1 MAKKETKF
9 TDITITVCDKE
20 CHFNRVTNHELTI
33 FSEKAEKEYD
43 AMVKTWTA
51 KADELTLKGEKLE
64 KQISRKEKM
73 MELIESQDDYDVK
86 ELIAL
91 NKELTELDKQLN
103 EVTTQILAHRET
115 NPVREYSNVV
125 DKTLADKV
133 DLLLDNITAKQYLD
147 LATPKDVVIAR
158 NLEKYYQMAMMGER
172 AKKIEVEIEEDMAR
186 FLKEQ
191 EELRNQQQ

>member
-9 TDITITVCDKE
+9 TDIPIVVCEKE

-33 FSEKAEKEYD
+33 FSQKAEKEYD
-43 AMVKTWTA
+43 SMVKVWTA

-73 MELIESQDDYDVK
+73 MELIESQEDYDVK
-86 ELIAL
+86 ELIAI
-91 NKELTELDKQLN
+91 NNELTELDKQLN
-103 EVTTQILAHRET
+103 DVTEKLLAHREK

-133 DLLLDNITAKQYLD
+133 DLLLDNINAKQYLE

-172 AKKIEVEIEEDMAR
+172 AKKIEVEIEEDMVR

-191 EELRNQQQ
+191 EEIRNQQ